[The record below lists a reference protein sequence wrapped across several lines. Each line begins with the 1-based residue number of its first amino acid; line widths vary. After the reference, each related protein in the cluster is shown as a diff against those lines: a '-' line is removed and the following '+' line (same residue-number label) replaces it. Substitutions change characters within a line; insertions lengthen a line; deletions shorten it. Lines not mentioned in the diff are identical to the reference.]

1 MDSQE
6 PSVSANDADMGWLPR
21 YAFSM
26 RRKTFSI
33 GLIAVALLGVCSL
46 RAQSPVV
53 TSPTAAKDS
62 LVLTAEH
69 YHAPITLSA
78 TDFSAL
84 PHVTLTVHNS
94 HTNADETY
102 SGVGLA
108 TLLAK
113 VNAPMGTELKGA
125 TMTTYVVATGSDN
138 YSVVLSLAEV
148 DPSFHGGQVLV
159 ADARDGQPLAASG
172 PFELIV
178 SDDKRPA
185 RWVHNLVAIN
195 LQSAG

>member
-1 MDSQE
+1 
-6 PSVSANDADMGWLPR
+6 
-21 YAFSM
+21 M
-26 RRKTFSI
+26 RHKIFNTV
-33 GLIAVALLGVCSL
+33 LIALALLAASSL
-46 RAQSPVV
+46 RAQSPAAP
-53 TSPTAAKDS
+53 SPTAAKDS

-69 YHAPITLSA
+69 YHAPITLSTA
-78 TDFSAL
+78 DFSAL

-102 SGVGLA
+102 SGVPLA

-113 VNAPMGTELKGA
+113 VNAPMGAELKGP
-125 TMTTYVVATGSDN
+125 TMTTFVVATGSDN

-148 DPSFHGGQVLV
+148 DPSFHGGQIIV

-185 RWVHNLVAIN
+185 RWVHNLVAIA
-195 LQSAG
+195 LQNAR

>member
-1 MDSQE
+1 MN
-6 PSVSANDADMGWLPR
+6 PLPR
-21 YAFSM
+21 YAFMMRHKIFSM
-26 RRKTFSI
+26 
-33 GLIAVALLGVCSL
+33 GLLAVALLATSSL
-46 RAQSPVV
+46 RAQSPAA

-62 LVLTAEH
+62 LVVTADH
-69 YHAPITLSA
+69 YHTPITFSVA
-78 TDFSAL
+78 DFSAL
-84 PHVTLTVHNS
+84 PHVTLTAHNG

-102 SGVGLA
+102 SGVPLA

-113 VNAPMGTELKGA
+113 VNAPMGAEFKGA

-148 DPSFHGGQVLV
+148 DPSFHGGQVIV

-185 RWVHNLVAIN
+185 RWVHNLVAITLRN
-195 LQSAG
+195 AQ